1 MPLSGLYQQPSEKI
15 NSHDMAE
22 FFLAPYKAQVDAMN
36 EVTKRTP
43 HPEQQL
49 PSANPGIDAVR
60 ISLIQKLLTDKKQWE
75 VGVMHNRSNQCRSVH
90 CCVSTCLL

>member
-1 MPLSGLYQQPSEKI
+1 MPSSGLYQQPSEKI

-36 EVTKRTP
+36 EVTKRIP
-43 HPEQQL
+43 HPEQRL
-49 PSANPGIDAVR
+49 PSANLGIDVVR

-75 VGVMHNRSNQCRSVH
+75 VGVMLNRSNQCRSVH